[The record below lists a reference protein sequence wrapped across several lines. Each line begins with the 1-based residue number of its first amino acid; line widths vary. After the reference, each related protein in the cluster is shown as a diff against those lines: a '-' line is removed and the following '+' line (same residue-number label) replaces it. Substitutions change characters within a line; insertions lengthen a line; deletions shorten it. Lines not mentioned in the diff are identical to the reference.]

1 MFCVLMY
8 RSLLFGTSVEIKHQ
22 NDELVSLT
30 GRCLIRRSCSR
41 LLVPLCKMKFRTL
54 SGGTENILQSSRR
67 ELAEDR
73 VWLLLAAV
81 PEEAL

>member
-1 MFCVLMY
+1 MDRCCLG
-8 RSLLFGTSVEIKHQ
+8 LAEETSVEIKHQ

-30 GRCLIRRSCSR
+30 GQCLIRRSCSR
-41 LLVPLCKMKFRTL
+41 LLPLCNMKFRTL
-54 SGGTENILQSSRR
+54 SGGTEYILQSSRR